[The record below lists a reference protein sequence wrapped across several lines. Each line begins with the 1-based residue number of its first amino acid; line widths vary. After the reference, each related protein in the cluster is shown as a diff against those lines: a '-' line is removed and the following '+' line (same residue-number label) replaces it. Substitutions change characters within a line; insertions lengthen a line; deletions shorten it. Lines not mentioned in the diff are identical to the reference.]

1 MGRRAAT
8 TEVSETMVTT
18 EMTVAGSTAVEAMV
32 VGVETV
38 GEEAI
43 SRRTTPNRYA
53 LKRTTEIFPSA
64 NLSVAEVLKGGAA
77 AVLKCRADCKE
88 G

>member
-18 EMTVAGSTAVEAMV
+18 EMVVAGSTAVEAMV
-32 VGVETV
+32 VGVETAAV
-38 GEEAI
+38 VVVEEEAI

-64 NLSVAEVLKGGAA
+64 NLAFCHSGNNK
-77 AVLKCRADCKE
+77 LKC
-88 G
+88 